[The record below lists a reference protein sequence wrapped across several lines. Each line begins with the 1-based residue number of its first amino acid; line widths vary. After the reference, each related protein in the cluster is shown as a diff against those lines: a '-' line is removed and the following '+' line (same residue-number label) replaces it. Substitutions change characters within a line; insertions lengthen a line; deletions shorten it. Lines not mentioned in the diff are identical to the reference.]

1 MEFINQYADEDNE
14 NMFDSENIQ
23 PIVKEVNTAPEV
35 DISTLTIQKEQQIVE
50 KFNSGYYIPDKPNHI
65 TGYINYHKLND
76 FNFKE
81 QLYTYNAYGF
91 AQDPTDFS
99 QNKIIGN
106 VQKYTDGNQ
115 TKSVFLGSNKSQK
128 EYRKNLKMK
137 RTKYGDPGS
146 GDFQGPWAIYE
157 GEQQFKNL
165 SGGELTEEQKLIL
178 QQLEEQKNKK
188 LEEAKLNDMPKV
200 LNVILF
206 NFSSNPLLC
215 FICRIVP
222 IIREEAS

>member
-1 MEFINQYADEDNE
+1 MEFISQYADEDNE
-14 NMFDSENIQ
+14 HILDPNNIQ

-35 DISTLTIQKEQQIVE
+35 DVTSLAIQKEQEIVQ
-50 KFNSGYYIPDKPNHI
+50 KFESGYYIPDKPNHI
-65 TGYINYHKLND
+65 TGYINYHTLND

-99 QNKIIGN
+99 QNKIVGN
-106 VQKYTDGNQ
+106 VQKYTDDNQ
-115 TKSVFLGSNKSQK
+115 TKSVFLGSSKSQK

-137 RTKYGDPGS
+137 RGKYGDPGS

-157 GEQQFKNL
+157 GEQEFKNL
-165 SGGELTEEQKLIL
+165 SGNALTDEQKLIL
-178 QQLEEQKNKK
+178 QELEEKKNKK
-188 LEEAKLNDMPKV
+188 LEEAKLNDMPKI

-206 NFSSNPLLC
+206 FNIVRTNL
-215 FICRIVP
+215 IVP
-222 IIREEAS
+222 FRKF